1 MSKCI
6 SQTERES
13 KVVDIHVKHAIIACH
28 VPKAVAH
35 DSLERPMAQVL
46 QSGGEVYA
54 DIITAD
60 AVEYRRVSIVIRM
73 VVPSARHLLL
83 PPFVQMIR
91 DPKLKRRDTYIGISK
106 ARYVLRQYNVLTV
119 LGSEL
124 MTVIAH
130 ELLLITKS
138 APVPIAI

>member
-1 MSKCI
+1 MRPEIKVRMSKCI

-13 KVVDIHVKHAIIACH
+13 KVVDIHIKHAIIACH

-60 AVEYRRVSIVIRM
+60 AVEYRRVSVVIRM
-73 VVPSARHLLL
+73 VVPSASHLLL
-83 PPFVQMIR
+83 PQLI
-91 DPKLKRRDTYIGISK
+91 DRRSIGCEYGRRCQS
-106 ARYVLRQYNVLTV
+106 
-119 LGSEL
+119 
-124 MTVIAH
+124 
-130 ELLLITKS
+130 
-138 APVPIAI
+138 

>member
-1 MSKCI
+1 MRPEIKVRMSKCI

-13 KVVDIHVKHAIIACH
+13 KVVDIHIKHAIIACH

-35 DSLERPMAQVL
+35 DSFERPMAQVL

-60 AVEYRRVSIVIRM
+60 AVEYRRVSVVIRM

-83 PPFVQMIR
+83 PQLI
-91 DPKLKRRDTYIGISK
+91 DRRSIGCNASTAAGAKAEVHAALVCPDDTRPQIE
-106 ARYVLRQYNVLTV
+106 A
-119 LGSEL
+119 
-124 MTVIAH
+124 
-130 ELLLITKS
+130 
-138 APVPIAI
+138 

>member
-1 MSKCI
+1 MRPEIKVRMSKCI

-13 KVVDIHVKHAIIACH
+13 KVVDIHIKHAIIACH

-46 QSGGEVYA
+46 QAGGEVYA

-83 PPFVQMIR
+83 PQLI
-91 DPKLKRRDTYIGISK
+91 DRRSIGSNASTAAGAEAEVHAALVCPDDTRPQIE
-106 ARYVLRQYNVLTV
+106 A
-119 LGSEL
+119 
-124 MTVIAH
+124 
-130 ELLLITKS
+130 
-138 APVPIAI
+138 